1 VSNSTFS
8 VITLDGP
15 AGAGKGTVASLVANK
30 LGWRLLDSGILYRLT
45 ALAAMR
51 QGVPLDDEASL
62 ADLAEHMPVDF
73 TPSGR
78 VMIPGTDEEQSQI
91 RAEQVGKNAALVA
104 KLPQVRQALLLKQRG
119 CAAAPGLVAEGRDM
133 GTVVFPGARFKFFL
147 TANVEERAQRRY
159 LQLRNSDA
167 AVSLGRVLADLVER
181 DEQDS
186 SRSLAPLRQASDA
199 VLLDSTGRSADQVV
213 EQLMGFLRDQGLE

>member
-1 VSNSTFS
+1 MSNSTFS

>member
-1 VSNSTFS
+1 MSNSTFS

-104 KLPQVRQALLLKQRG
+104 KLPQVRQALLMKQRG

-213 EQLMGFLRDQGLE
+213 EQLMGFLRGQGLE

>member
-213 EQLMGFLRDQGLE
+213 EQLMGFLRGQGLE

>member
-1 VSNSTFS
+1 MSNSTFS

-104 KLPQVRQALLLKQRG
+104 KLPQVRQALLMKQRG

>member
-1 VSNSTFS
+1 MSNSTFS

-213 EQLMGFLRDQGLE
+213 EQLMGFLRGQGLE

>member
-104 KLPQVRQALLLKQRG
+104 KLPQVRQALLMKQRG

-213 EQLMGFLRDQGLE
+213 EQLMGFLRGQGLE